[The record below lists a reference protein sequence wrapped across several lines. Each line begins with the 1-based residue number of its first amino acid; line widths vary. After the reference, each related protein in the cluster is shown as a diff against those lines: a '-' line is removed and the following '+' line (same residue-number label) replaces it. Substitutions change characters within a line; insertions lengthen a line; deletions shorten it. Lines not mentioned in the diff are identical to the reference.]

1 MTSEQLRDIVK
12 DKCFGS
18 ITLISNHHCD
28 EYVIRIPKYAMSSFL
43 SLVCDVH
50 DIDIWNNVF
59 MLGYNFHKNQ
69 NEILQLLH
77 DDDTIDMSRNSEH
90 GM

>member
-1 MTSEQLRDIVK
+1 MKLEQLRNIVK

-18 ITLISNHHCD
+18 ITLISNHYCD
-28 EYVIRIPKYAMSSFL
+28 EYVIRIPKYAMPKFL
-43 SLVCDVH
+43 NNVCDVH